1 MTKQTTT
8 VKHRQEEKN
17 IDKKNEFDLFQ
28 TTTTTTERINFFFH
42 RIFQNVSDQKK
53 KVELNGSKR
62 KKTDKMDDEID
73 FHDKCSIMD
82 L

>member
-28 TTTTTTERINFFFH
+28 TTTERINFS
-42 RIFQNVSDQKK
+42 QNLSKCVGSKK
-53 KVELNGSKR
+53 KSWIEWKQT
-62 KKTDKMDDEID
+62 KKNWQDGRWNWFPWQM
-73 FHDKCSIMD
+73 
-82 L
+82 